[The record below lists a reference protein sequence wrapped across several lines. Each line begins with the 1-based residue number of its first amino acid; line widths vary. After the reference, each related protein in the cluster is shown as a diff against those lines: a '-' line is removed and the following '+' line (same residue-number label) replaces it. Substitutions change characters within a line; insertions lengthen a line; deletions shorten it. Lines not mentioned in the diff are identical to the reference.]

1 MRYGERKMKKI
12 ILVTTILTG
21 SVALQA
27 FSFDD
32 VKDKVKSS
40 VEDFKKFRHPSD
52 MSAKDMVETMSMG
65 VLSTDLITK
74 AFKQALK
81 IGVNK
86 AVDTL
91 GQKGGFMDNPA
102 VRIPLPPPFSQM
114 ESMIRA
120 AGGGDMI
127 DEFILS
133 MNRAAARAAPQTAGI
148 FVTSI
153 DEMSF
158 NDAADILMMDGSPA
172 TDYFKR
178 HTKQEL
184 KDLITPIIIKEMK
197 TNKVYKYYD
206 AVKKVADPMIKS
218 FAKMTNFMGM
228 AEKLHIKKH
237 IPQDGVNIE
246 EYVTDHTI
254 DAIYFMI
261 GESEKMIRTNPAHQT
276 TAELRKVFGKV
287 MP

>member
-1 MRYGERKMKKI
+1 MKKI
-12 ILVTTILTG
+12 ILATTILA
-21 SVALQA
+21 SSSSLQA
-27 FSFDD
+27 LSFDD
-32 VKDKVKSS
+32 LKDKVETSIK
-40 VEDFKKFRHPSD
+40 DFKKFRHPSD
-52 MSAKDMVETMSMG
+52 MSAKEVVETMSMG

-91 GQKGGFMDNPA
+91 GKKGGFMDNAA

-114 ESMIRA
+114 ESMMRA

-153 DEMSF
+153 DDMSF

-178 HTKQEL
+178 HTREDL
-184 KDLITPIIIKEMK
+184 KKLITPIVIKEMK

-206 AVKKVADPMIKS
+206 AVKKVADPMMKS

-228 AEKLHIKKH
+228 AKKLHIKKY

-261 GESEKMIRTNPAHQT
+261 GQSEKMIRTNPVHQT
-276 TAELRKVFGKV
+276 TKELRKVFGKI

>member
-1 MRYGERKMKKI
+1 MKKI
-12 ILVTTILTG
+12 VLVTTIFAS

-27 FSFDD
+27 LSFDD
-32 VKDKVKSS
+32 VKDKVKTSIK
-40 VEDFKKFRHPSD
+40 DFKKFRNPSD
-52 MSAKDMVETMSMG
+52 MSAKEMVETMTMG
-65 VLSTDLITK
+65 ALSTDLITK

-91 GQKGGFMDNPA
+91 GKEGGFMDNPA

-120 AGGGDMI
+120 AGGGEMM

-133 MNRAAARAAPQTAGI
+133 MNRAAARAAPQTAGV
-148 FVTSI
+148 FVDSI
-153 DEMSF
+153 DEMTF
-158 NDAADILMMDGSPA
+158 NEAADILMMDGSPA
-172 TDYFKR
+172 TDYFKE
-178 HTKQEL
+178 HTREDL
-184 KDLITPIIIKEMK
+184 KELITPIIIKEMK

-206 AVKKVADPMIKS
+206 AVKEIADPMVKS

-228 AEKLHIKKH
+228 AKKLGVKKY
-237 IPQDGVNIE
+237 IPQDAVNIE
-246 EYVTDHTI
+246 EYITEHTI

-261 GESEKMIRTNPAHQT
+261 AQSEKMIRTNPAHQT
-276 TAELRKVFGKV
+276 TKELRKVFGRV

>member
-1 MRYGERKMKKI
+1 MKKI
-12 ILVTTILTG
+12 ILVTTILAISTG
-21 SVALQA
+21 LQA
-27 FSFDD
+27 LSFSDI
-32 VKDKVKSS
+32 KDKAEKSIK
-40 VEDFKKFRHPSD
+40 DFKKFRNPSD
-52 MSAKDMVETMSMG
+52 MSAKEMVETMSMG
-65 VLSTDLITK
+65 ALSTDLITK

-91 GQKGGFMDNPA
+91 GKKGGFMDNPA

-114 ESMIRA
+114 ETMMRA

-153 DEMSF
+153 DDMSF

-178 HTKQEL
+178 HTREEL
-184 KDLITPIIIKEMK
+184 KELITPIIIKEMK

-206 AVKKVADPMIKS
+206 AVKKIADPMMKS

-228 AEKLHIKKH
+228 AEKLRIKKY

-261 GESEKMIRTNPAHQT
+261 GESEKMIRTNPVHQT
-276 TAELRKVFGKV
+276 TKELRKVFGKV

>member
-1 MRYGERKMKKI
+1 MKKI
-12 ILVTTILTG
+12 ILVTTILAN
-21 SVALQA
+21 SVSLQA
-27 FSFDD
+27 LSFDD
-32 VKDKVKSS
+32 VKDKVESS
-40 VEDFKKFRHPSD
+40 IKDFKKFRNPSD
-52 MSAKDMVETMSMG
+52 MSAKEVVETMSMG
-65 VLSTDLITK
+65 VLSTELITK

-91 GQKGGFMDNPA
+91 GKKGGFMDNAA

-120 AGGGDMI
+120 GGGGDMI

-153 DEMSF
+153 DDMSF

-178 HTKQEL
+178 HTREDL
-184 KDLITPIIIKEMK
+184 KKLITPIIIKEMK

-206 AVKKVADPMIKS
+206 AVKKVADPMMKS

-228 AEKLHIKKH
+228 AKKLHIKKY

-261 GESEKMIRTNPAHQT
+261 GQSEKMIRTNPVHQT
-276 TAELRKVFGKV
+276 TKELRKVFGKI

>member
-1 MRYGERKMKKI
+1 MKKI
-12 ILVTTILTG
+12 ILVTAIL
-21 SVALQA
+21 SNSISLQA
-27 FSFDD
+27 LSFDD

-40 VEDFKKFRHPSD
+40 VKDFKKFRNPSD
-52 MSAKDMVETMSMG
+52 MTPKEFMETMTMG
-65 VLSTDLITK
+65 ALSTDLITK

-114 ESMIRA
+114 ESMMRA
-120 AGGGDMI
+120 AGAGDML

-133 MNRAAARAAPQTAGI
+133 MNRAAARAAPQTAGV

-153 DEMSF
+153 DDMSF

-178 HTKQEL
+178 HTREEL
-184 KDLITPIIIKEMK
+184 KELITPIIIKEMK

-206 AVKKVADPMIKS
+206 AVKEVADPMVKS

-228 AEKLHIKKH
+228 AKKLGIKKY
-237 IPQDGVNIE
+237 IPQDAVNIE
-246 EYVTDHTI
+246 EYITDHTI
-254 DAIYFMI
+254 DAIYMMI
-261 GESEKMIRTNPAHQT
+261 GQSEKMIRTNPAHQT
-276 TAELRKVFGKV
+276 TKELRKVFGKV

>member
-1 MRYGERKMKKI
+1 MKKI
-12 ILVTTILTG
+12 ILITGMLTTTL
-21 SVALQA
+21 SLQA
-27 FSFDD
+27 LSFNDF
-32 VKDKVKSS
+32 KDKVERKIK
-40 VEDFKKFRHPSD
+40 DFKKFRHPSD
-52 MSAKDMVETMSMG
+52 MSPKEVVETMSMG

-91 GQKGGFMDNPA
+91 GKKGGFMDNAA

-114 ESMIRA
+114 ETMIRA

-148 FVTSI
+148 FVASI
-153 DEMSF
+153 DDMSF

-178 HTKQEL
+178 HTKAEL
-184 KDLITPIIIKEMK
+184 KKLITPIIIKEMK

-206 AVKKVADPMIKS
+206 AVKKVADPMMKM

-228 AEKLHIKKH
+228 AKKLGMKKY

-261 GESEKMIRTNPAHQT
+261 GQAERMIRTNPVHQT
-276 TAELRKVFGKV
+276 TKELRKVFGRV